1 MGIAQPVVFAL
12 TQGIV
17 PFLFLHQAVQ
27 LQKRRRHDSEFLKI
41 ENITEGETRETP
53 TQQKLEVLVRVDKTN
68 FAQGERQCSYK
79 LGPGQDTM
87 QSSEGSRRKG
97 AVQALRHNI
106 DRQRRGGGAWGK
118 GSILALNFQSLFH
131 KIRRLNFFYFL
142 EYMLFNF
149 GGGTNGFPKLF
160 FPFQ

>member
-1 MGIAQPVVFAL
+1 MAWRSLNAGRGSGIRWKGLCKNTRMGIAQPVVFAL

-106 DRQRRGGGAWGK
+106 DRGGVEGPGEK
-118 GSILALNFQSLFH
+118 DPLVL
-131 KIRRLNFFYFL
+131 
-142 EYMLFNF
+142 
-149 GGGTNGFPKLF
+149 
-160 FPFQ
+160 